1 MKEQFFNDLMARLS
15 DKLSDENLQ
24 IVSKEL
30 TSVIDNYDI
39 AKKSTEIVLYNYTPE
54 CAKTYLAI
62 RKIEGVK
69 KSSLNLYWLR
79 LNQFFAMTR
88 IPIEKVTP
96 NDVRLW
102 LYNLQNESKKGMSD
116 RTLDGART
124 IICTFF
130 KWANSEGYI
139 TTNPCANI
147 KPIKYN
153 ARERQSLSEDEL
165 EAIRNACSNKR
176 DIAMIEFMYST
187 GCRVSELINVK
198 TSDIDFSK
206 GEVTL
211 FGKGEKYRQSYINA
225 KAKLSIQNYLKSRK
239 DNSPYLFVNL
249 RSGSKPQLTKSA
261 IELIVH
267 NLGIKAG
274 LKRNIHPHLI
284 RHTTATLGLQRG
296 MNITEIQKMLG
307 HTNIE
312 TTLVYARTSK
322 EAVKDSHHKF
332 IV

>member
-1 MKEQFFNDLMARLS
+1 MKEQFFNELMSRLS
-15 DKLSDENLQ
+15 DKLSDNYLQ

-30 TSVIDNYDI
+30 TATIDNYDI
-39 AKKSTEIVLYNYTPE
+39 TKKSTELALYDYTPE

-69 KSSLNLYWLR
+69 KSSLNLYRLR
-79 LNQFFAMTR
+79 LNQFFNMTR
-88 IPIEKVTP
+88 LPIEKVTP

-102 LYNLQNESKKGMSD
+102 LYNLQSESKKGMSD

-130 KWANSEGYI
+130 RWANSEGYI
-139 TTNPCANI
+139 PTNPCANI
-147 KPIKYN
+147 KPIKFN
-153 ARERQSLSEDEL
+153 TRERQALSEDEL
-165 EAIRNACSNKR
+165 EAIRSVCVDFR

-187 GCRVSELINVK
+187 GCRVSELVNVK
-198 TSDIDFSK
+198 ISDIDFNG

-225 KAKLSIQNYLKSRK
+225 KAKLAIKNYIKSRE
-239 DNSPYLFVNL
+239 DNSPYLFVKLRKCSNL
-249 RSGSKPQLTKSA
+249 QLTKSS

-274 LKRNIHPHLI
+274 LKRNIYPHLI
-284 RHTTATLGLQRG
+284 RHTTATLGLKRG

-307 HTNIE
+307 HANIE

-322 EAVKDSHHKF
+322 DAIKNSHHKF